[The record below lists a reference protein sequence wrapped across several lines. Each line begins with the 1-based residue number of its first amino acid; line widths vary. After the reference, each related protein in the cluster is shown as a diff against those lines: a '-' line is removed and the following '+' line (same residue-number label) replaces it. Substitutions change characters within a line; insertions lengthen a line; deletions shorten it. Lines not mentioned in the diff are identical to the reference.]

1 MLNFDESFD
10 FTEKNIVT
18 LASGSLGGK
27 GRGLAFI
34 NTLIYNLDFS
44 AFTKEINI
52 RTPITAIIGTD
63 EFVTFMNRND
73 LFDKI
78 YKEKDFEKTKAHFIE
93 GTLSHKLIKRL
104 KMFIAQIRKPIA
116 VRSSSLFE
124 DSLSHPFAGIFDTY
138 IIPNNQPNDEERL
151 ESLVTAIKLVFA
163 SVFSNQARTYYKA
176 VHHRI
181 EEEKMAVVLQELV
194 GDQHDKYYYPHI
206 SGTAQSYNFYPVAH
220 MTPDDGFA
228 VIAMGLGTYVV
239 EGGRS
244 FRFSPKYPQTDV
256 ISLKDLL
263 KTTQVKFFAVDM
275 SIQHID
281 YMKHGDKAALV
292 SLDISEAE
300 KHDTIRHCVSVYNP
314 NNDCLMPGI
323 NAKGP
328 RVMNFANILNY
339 EYIPLSKTIEVILK
353 TVKEA
358 LGTPVEIEFAVDLN
372 LDENG
377 KASFYLLQIKPLVG
391 NQLSFDIDPARV
403 DHGKGNSLQRSQ
415 HGQRQNRLHNRYY
428 FYGHRSVQ

>member
-1 MLNFDESFD
+1 M
-10 FTEKNIVT
+10 
-18 LASGSLGGK
+18 
-27 GRGLAFI
+27 
-34 NTLIYNLDFS
+34 
-44 AFTKEINI
+44 
-52 RTPITAIIGTD
+52 
-63 EFVTFMNRND
+63 
-73 LFDKI
+73 
-78 YKEKDFEKTKAHFIE
+78 
-93 GTLSHKLIKRL
+93 
-104 KMFIAQIRKPIA
+104 
-116 VRSSSLFE
+116 
-124 DSLSHPFAGIFDTY
+124 
-138 IIPNNQPNDEERL
+138 
-151 ESLVTAIKLVFA
+151 
-163 SVFSNQARTYYKA
+163 FSNQARTYYKA

-194 GDQHDKYYYPHI
+194 GDQHDRYYYPHI

-263 KTTQVKFFAVDM
+263 RTTQVKFFAVDM
-275 SIQHID
+275 NIQHID
-281 YMKHGDKAALV
+281 YLKHGDKAALV

-300 KHDTIRHCVSVYNP
+300 KHDTIRHCVSVYNA
-314 NNDCLMPGI
+314 NNDFLMPGI
-323 NAKGP
+323 NAVGP

-391 NQLSFDIDPARV
+391 NQLGFDIDPARV
-403 DHGKGNSLQRSQ
+403 DNEKGYSVQRSQ
-415 HGQRQNRLHNRYY
+415 HGQRKNRLYNRYY
-428 FYGHRSVQ
+428 LCRHRPV